1 MHFDDGSN
9 PWIHSEN
16 YVQGFKFGNSASPVF
31 CNAAGSF
38 FTFLVY
44 YICIQI
50 ALAGWILLQGN
61 SAFLGK
67 MIISV
72 LCV

>member
-16 YVQGFKFGNSASPVF
+16 YVQVFKFGNSGSSVC

-38 FTFLVY
+38 LTLLVY

-50 ALAGWILLQGN
+50 ALAG
-61 SAFLGK
+61 
-67 MIISV
+67 
-72 LCV
+72 

>member
-16 YVQGFKFGNSASPVF
+16 YVQVFKFGNSGSSVS
-31 CNAAGSF
+31 CNAAGGF
-38 FTFLVY
+38 LTVLVY

-50 ALAGWILLQGN
+50 ALAG
-61 SAFLGK
+61 
-67 MIISV
+67 
-72 LCV
+72 